1 MDQLKTIL
9 DSPDGS
15 LFFNS
20 HFNVIEEINISSLL
34 EPRDDIDCLFVRFL
48 DLLSRFPNLRY
59 MSLYGSVFHASN

>member
-1 MDQLKTIL
+1 MDQLNTIL
-9 DSPDGS
+9 DSPDVS
-15 LFFNS
+15 LFFNP

-34 EPRDDIDCLFVRFL
+34 EPRDDIDSLFGKFL